1 MRFIAK
7 AFAFLLVLLL
17 AVSAG
22 AWLHLQGSLPEIDG
36 SVQVKG
42 LSAPVEVLRD
52 KDGVP
57 HLFAKSDPDG
67 WFALGYVHAQDRMWQ
82 LEFQRRVAAGRL
94 AEIMG
99 ELAYDND
106 RLMRTLGIARTA
118 QRMADLADA
127 PTRAAFEAYA
137 AGVNAFLA
145 ARPVLPIE
153 FHVFQIDPQPW
164 TVADSMSWLLVMAWD
179 LSGNWRTELARLRF
193 MAKIGAERTGE
204 LLPPYPGDKATPLPD
219 YTTLYREL
227 DRAAGSLLSLSPPSE
242 EAIGSNNWVV
252 SGPRS
257 ATGKPLLAN
266 DPHLGLQTP
275 ALWYLAHLST
285 PSGNVVGGT
294 LPGLP
299 FVVLGRND
307 HLAWSMTTTNSDTQD
322 LFVERVHPKDP
333 RQYLTPSGWTRFE
346 VREEVIKV
354 RGNPLGSMDERRIQ
368 VRTTRHGPV
377 LSDVSKPL
385 AGATPSQHVMA
396 LAWAALDVGNSAS
409 RAGFAMS
416 RARNAR
422 EFIDATRDFHA
433 PHQNVVY
440 ADREGRIGFVAPALV
455 PVRRADNEAMGR
467 VPVPGWLAKYDW
479 QGFIP
484 FEQLPANADP
494 KEGRI
499 VTANHKIVAPGY
511 KPFLTVDWFS
521 PFRADRIEELLSR
534 ERKHSM
540 ATFRDIQADVHSR
553 IARELL
559 PSARAAKPTSN
570 EGRSAQARLA
580 GWEGEMAVD
589 SAAAL
594 VFSAWYR
601 ELTRLV
607 YADELGDLFRESW
620 DQRGA
625 FMMAVMKGEAAY
637 ARWCDDVKTE
647 AKETCA
653 TLAAR
658 AFDLAATE
666 LAKRYGEPG
675 GWRWGAA
682 HVAASDH
689 RPFGFV
695 PVVKRLF
702 SITPETPGDS
712 FTVNVGHFFVR
723 DEERPFAN
731 RHAASL
737 RAIYDLEDLD
747 RSVFMHSTGQSGNVL
762 SPWYDSFAGRWAQV
776 EYITI
781 PVKRE
786 KIAVAH
792 TLTLKP

>member
-1 MRFIAK
+1 MKVIGRFLGGA
-7 AFAFLLVLLL
+7 LVFTL
-17 AVSAG
+17 ALAAIV
-22 AWLHLQGSLPEIDG
+22 WLYLHESLPELDG
-36 SVQVKG
+36 SVQVSG
-42 LSAPVEVLRD
+42 VASPVEVVRD
-52 KDGVP
+52 KEGVP
-57 HLFAKSDPDG
+57 HIFAKSEADG
-67 WFALGYVHAQDRMWQ
+67 LFALGYVHAQDRMWQ
-82 LEFQRRVAAGRL
+82 LEFQRRVGTGRL

-118 QRMADLADA
+118 QRMAQNADA
-127 PTRAAFEAYA
+127 PTRAAFESYA
-137 AGVNAFLA
+137 AGVNAWLA
-145 ARPVLPIE
+145 SKPVLPIE
-153 FHVFQIDPQPW
+153 FHVFRIEPEPW
-164 TVADSMSWLLVMAWD
+164 TVADSMAWLLVMAWD

-193 MAKIGAERTGE
+193 MAKIGAERTAE
-204 LLPPYPGDKATPLPD
+204 LLPPYPGDKATALPD
-219 YTTLYREL
+219 YTAIYREL

-252 SGPRS
+252 SGPLS
-257 ATGKPLLAN
+257 ETGKPLLAN

-275 ALWYLAHLST
+275 ALWYLAHIST

-294 LPGLP
+294 LPCLP

-333 RQYLTPSGWTRFE
+333 RQYLTPQGWARFE

-354 RGNPLGSMDERRIQ
+354 KGEERKIQ

-385 AGATPSQHVMA
+385 AGAAPRQHVIA
-396 LAWAALDVGNSAS
+396 LAWAALDSGNSAS

-416 RARNAR
+416 RARNGG
-422 EFIDATRDFHA
+422 EFVAATRDFHA

-484 FEQLPANADP
+484 FEQLPTSVDP

-521 PFRADRIEELLSR
+521 PFRADRIEELLR
-534 ERKHSM
+534 QQPKHSM
-540 ATFRDIQADVHSR
+540 ESFRHIQADVHSR

-559 PSARAAKPTSN
+559 PVARAAKPTTN
-570 EGRSAQARLA
+570 EGRHAHGLLK
-580 GWEGEMAVD
+580 GWEGEMSVD

-607 YADELGDLFRESW
+607 YSDELGELFKDSW
-620 DQRGA
+620 EQRGA
-625 FMMAVMKGEAAY
+625 FMIAVMKGEGGY
-637 ARWCDDVKTE
+637 ARWCDNVKTDP
-647 AKETCA
+647 KETCA
-653 TLAAR
+653 GLAAG
-658 AFDLAATE
+658 AFDLAADE
-666 LAKRYGEPG
+666 LAKRYGEPST
-675 GWRWGAA
+675 WRWGAA
-682 HVAASDH
+682 HIAASDH

-695 PVVKRLF
+695 PVAKRLF

-723 DEERPFAN
+723 DDERPFAN

-737 RAIYDLEDLD
+737 RAIYDLADLE
-747 RSVFMHSTGQSGNVL
+747 RSLFMHSTGQSGNLL
-762 SPWYDSFAGRWAQV
+762 SPWYDSFADRWAKV
-776 EYITI
+776 DYVTI
-781 PVKRE
+781 PTKRE
-786 KIAVAH
+786 SITVAH